1 MMLSIILPVYNME
14 SLLQECMDSLILSV
28 GSADVEIILVND
40 GSTDESGRICDRY
53 AAADPRICV
62 VHRSNG
68 GVAAARNAGLELATG
83 DYIAWVDPDDLVAL
97 EWYPEIARVI
107 SQYHPDVI
115 VMDSVRFDAHSETP
129 DPYCRPGGIIPA
141 ERFLADVLAD
151 ARIQSRLHNKVV
163 RRDFWEGIRFE
174 PALRILEDYDIIYPL
189 LKDVSKV
196 FHINIPLYCYRQHE
210 YSLLHQV
217 SIDQAFSGV
226 YAGQRRLESLPECCR
241 QEGRVA
247 LAIQEFMF
255 CRYCILTEDYG
266 QAYYRH
272 LNSIRTQLPF
282 LLCHEQPTFS
292 WKMKFLLLAMEA
304 LKPLLRLKIQ
314 LTKKGRG

>member
-14 SLLQECMDSLILSV
+14 SLLQECMDSLLLSV

-107 SQYHPDVI
+107 SLHHPDVI
-115 VMDSVRFDAHSETP
+115 VMDSVRFDAHSETLE
-129 DPYCRPGGIIPA
+129 PYCRPGGIIPA
-141 ERFLADVLAD
+141 ERFLADALAD
-151 ARIQSRLHNKVV
+151 VWLQGGMPNKVV
-163 RRDFWEGIRFE
+163 RRCFWEGIRFDTS
-174 PALRILEDYDIIYPL
+174 LRILEDYALIYPL

-196 FHINIPLYCYRQHE
+196 FHIDIPLYRYRQHDR
-210 YSLLHQV
+210 SLLHHT
-217 SIDQAFSGV
+217 SAELALTGV
-226 YAGQRRLESLPECCR
+226 HTAQKRLASLPEGYR
-241 QEGRVA
+241 QEGMVA

-255 CRYCILTEDYG
+255 CRCCILAKENSEM
-266 QAYYRH
+266 YYAC
-272 LNSIRTQLPF
+272 LNSIRARLAF
-282 LLCHEQPTFS
+282 LMRHEQLTGG
-292 WKMKFLLLAMEA
+292 WKIKFLLLAA
-304 LKPLLRLKIQ
+304 GLLKPILKFRK
-314 LTKKGRG
+314 TCSFD